1 MAIRAVIIDD
11 EQPARQ
17 ELSFLLGQLEWL
29 EVVGEAETADEG
41 LAVILALCPELVFLD
56 IRLPGVNGLEL
67 AKEIAQLP
75 NKPHVVFTTAYDNYA
90 IAAFEVNALDYI
102 LKPYHE
108 ARVLKAAHKARV
120 ALNKEKAQT
129 ARPAAKDRLA
139 VRREEKVYILPF
151 DDISLAFADGRD
163 ILVGAKQAVY
173 RSEHSLQE
181 LEEKFATHNFFR
193 CHRGYLINLDKI
205 KEISP
210 WFSGGYVLKLE
221 GFAADVPVSRKHV
234 KEFKLRVG
242 I

>member
-1 MAIRAVIIDD
+1 MTIRAVIIDD

-17 ELSFLLGQLEWL
+17 ELIFLLRQLEWL

-41 LAVILALCPELVFLD
+41 LAVILALCPQLVFLD
-56 IRLPGVNGLEL
+56 IKLPGANGLEL
-67 AKEIAQLP
+67 AKEVAQLP
-75 NKPHVVFTTAYDNYA
+75 DKPYVVFTTAYDSYA

-120 ALNKEKAQT
+120 ALSKEKAQA
-129 ARPAAKDRLA
+129 ARPAKDRLA
-139 VRREEKVYILPF
+139 VRREEKVYILPYE
-151 DDISLAFADGRD
+151 DISLAFADGRD
-163 ILVGAKQAVY
+163 ILIGAKQAVY
-173 RSEHSLQE
+173 KSELSLQE
-181 LEEKFATHNFFR
+181 LEDKLATHNFFR

-210 WFSGGYVLKLE
+210 WFSGGYVLKLD
-221 GFAADVPVSRKHV
+221 GFAADVPVSRKQV
-234 KEFKLRVG
+234 KEFRLRVG

>member
-1 MAIRAVIIDD
+1 VVLRAIIIDD
-11 EQPARQ
+11 ERPARQ
-17 ELSFLLGQLEWL
+17 ELSFLLRQLEWL

-41 LAVILALCPELVFLD
+41 LAMILALCPELAFLD
-56 IRLPGVNGLEL
+56 IRLPGGNGLEL

-75 NKPHVVFTTAYDNYA
+75 DRPYVVFTTAYDSYA

-120 ALNKEKAQT
+120 ALEKGKAQV
-129 ARPAAKDRLA
+129 ARPTKDRLP
-139 VRREEKVYILPF
+139 VRRDEKVYILPF

-163 ILVGAKQAVY
+163 ILVGAKHAVY
-173 RSEHSLQE
+173 KSELSLQE
-181 LEEKFATHNFFR
+181 LEERFATHNFFR

-205 KEISP
+205 KEISS
-210 WFSGGYVLKLE
+210 WFSGGYLLKLE
-221 GFAADVPVSRKHV
+221 GFGGDVPVSRKQV
-234 KEFKLRVG
+234 KEFRLRVG

>member
-1 MAIRAVIIDD
+1 MAIRTIIIDD

-17 ELSFLLGQLEWL
+17 ELSFLLRQLGWL

-41 LAVILALCPELVFLD
+41 LAVVLALCPELVFLD
-56 IRLPGVNGLEL
+56 IKLPGVNGLEL

-75 NKPHVVFTTAYDNYA
+75 DKPHVVFTTAYDSYA

-120 ALNKEKAQT
+120 ALDKGKAQV
-129 ARPAAKDRLA
+129 ARPAKDRLP
-139 VRREEKVYILPF
+139 VRRDEKVYILPF
-151 DDISLAFADGRD
+151 EDISLAFADGRD

-173 RSEHSLQE
+173 RSELSLQE
-181 LEEKFATHNFFR
+181 LEDKFATHNFFR

-221 GFAADVPVSRKHV
+221 GFAADVPVSRKQV
-234 KEFKLRVG
+234 KEFRLRVG

>member
-1 MAIRAVIIDD
+1 VAIRAIIIDD

-17 ELSFLLGQLEWL
+17 ELSFLLRQLGWL

-56 IRLPGVNGLEL
+56 IKLPGVNGLEL

-75 NKPHVVFTTAYDNYA
+75 DKPHVVFTTAYDSYA

-120 ALNKEKAQT
+120 ALDKGKAQV
-129 ARPAAKDRLA
+129 ARPAKDRLP
-139 VRREEKVYILPF
+139 VRRDEKVYILPF
-151 DDISLAFADGRD
+151 EDISLAFADGRD

-173 RSEHSLQE
+173 RSELSLQE
-181 LEEKFATHNFFR
+181 LEDKFATHNFFR

-221 GFAADVPVSRKHV
+221 GFAADVPVSRKQV
-234 KEFKLRVG
+234 KEFRLRVG

>member
-17 ELSFLLGQLEWL
+17 ELSFLLRQLEWL

-41 LAVILALCPELVFLD
+41 LAVILALCPQLVFLD
-56 IRLPGVNGLEL
+56 IKLPGASGLEL
-67 AKEIAQLP
+67 AKEIAQLSA
-75 NKPHVVFTTAYDNYA
+75 KPHVVFTTAYDSYA
-90 IAAFEVNALDYI
+90 IAAFEVNALDYV

-120 ALNKEKAQT
+120 ALDKEKAQA
-129 ARPAAKDRLA
+129 ARPAKERLA
-139 VRREEKVYILPF
+139 VRREEKVYILPY

-163 ILVGAKQAVY
+163 ILIGAKQAVY
-173 RSEHSLQE
+173 RSELSLQE
-181 LEEKFATHNFFR
+181 LEDKLATHNFFR

-210 WFSGGYVLKLE
+210 WFSGAYVLKLD
-221 GFAADVPVSRKHV
+221 GFAADVPVSRKQV
-234 KEFKLRVG
+234 KEFRLRVG

>member
-17 ELSFLLGQLEWL
+17 ELSFLLRQLEWL

-41 LAVILALCPELVFLD
+41 MAVILALCPQLVFLD
-56 IRLPGVNGLEL
+56 IKLPGANGLEL

-75 NKPHVVFTTAYDNYA
+75 DKPHVVFTTAYDSYA
-90 IAAFEVNALDYI
+90 LAAFEVNALDYI

-120 ALNKEKAQT
+120 ALDKGRAQV
-129 ARPAAKDRLA
+129 ARPAKDRLP
-139 VRREEKVYILPF
+139 VRRDEKVYILPF

-173 RSEHSLQE
+173 RSELSLQE

>member
-1 MAIRAVIIDD
+1 VAIRAIIIDD

-17 ELSFLLGQLEWL
+17 ELSFLLRQLEWL

-56 IRLPGVNGLEL
+56 IKLPGVNGLEL

-75 NKPHVVFTTAYDNYA
+75 DKPHVVFTTAYDSYA

-120 ALNKEKAQT
+120 ALDKGKAQV
-129 ARPAAKDRLA
+129 ARPAKDRLP
-139 VRREEKVYILPF
+139 VRRDEKVYILPF
-151 DDISLAFADGRD
+151 EDISLAFADGRD

-173 RSEHSLQE
+173 RSELSLQE

-221 GFAADVPVSRKHV
+221 GFPAEVPVSRKQV
-234 KEFKLRVG
+234 KEFRLRVG

>member
-1 MAIRAVIIDD
+1 VAIRAVIIDD

-29 EVVGEAETADEG
+29 LVVGEAETADEG
-41 LAVILALCPELVFLD
+41 LAVILALCPQLVFLD
-56 IRLPGVNGLEL
+56 IKLPGANGLDL

-75 NKPHVVFTTAYDNYA
+75 NKPHVVFTTAYDSYA

-120 ALNKEKAQT
+120 ALDKEKAQP
-129 ARPAAKDRLA
+129 ARPAKDRLA
-139 VRREEKVYILPF
+139 VRREEKVYILPY

-163 ILVGAKQAVY
+163 ILIAAKQAVY
-173 RSEHSLQE
+173 KSELSLQE
-181 LEEKFATHNFFR
+181 LEDKLATHNFFR

-210 WFSGGYVLKLE
+210 WFSGGYVLKLD
-221 GFAADVPVSRKHV
+221 GFAADVPVSRKQV
-234 KEFKLRVG
+234 KEFRLRVG

>member
-1 MAIRAVIIDD
+1 MAIRAIIIDD

-17 ELSFLLGQLEWL
+17 ELSFLLRQLGWL

-56 IRLPGVNGLEL
+56 IKLPGVNGLEL

-75 NKPHVVFTTAYDNYA
+75 DKPHVVFTTAYDSYA

-120 ALNKEKAQT
+120 ALDKGKAQV
-129 ARPAAKDRLA
+129 ARPAKDRLP
-139 VRREEKVYILPF
+139 VRRDEKVYILPF
-151 DDISLAFADGRD
+151 EDISLAFADGRD

-173 RSEHSLQE
+173 RSELSLQE
-181 LEEKFATHNFFR
+181 LEDKFATHNFFR

-221 GFAADVPVSRKHV
+221 GFAADVPVSRKQV
-234 KEFKLRVG
+234 KEFRLRVG